1 MKLKTFIYLAM
12 AGFLVS
18 CASSDQS
25 PASDPIQET
34 IQVAE
39 QQIGFQT
46 ELIEKSGKVLI
57 PRTIKNDKI
66 HYVAIDDWTSGFFAG
81 TMWYMYDLT
90 GDEKWKTLGVKYTE
104 HLDSAKY
111 LTWHHDVGFMINSSY
126 GNALRVTGDTAYK
139 SVMMEAARSLA
150 TRYRPVPGVIQ
161 SWDED
166 RGWQGKRGWMC
177 PVIIDNMMNLELFF
191 EATRISGDSSYY
203 KMAVSH
209 ADVTMAHHFRDD
221 FSSFHVVDYDKIKGG
236 VRSRETAQGYAHES
250 AWARGQAWAIYG
262 YTVCYRE
269 TRDER
274 YLKMAEN
281 IYNYLINHP
290 AMPADLVPY
299 WDFDAPN
306 IPNEPR
312 DASAAAIIASA
323 LYELSTYKQA
333 GFKET
338 ADKIVASLSSPAY
351 RAIVGTNQH
360 FLLMH
365 SVGSI
370 PHGHEI
376 DVPLNYADYYF
387 LEALVRK
394 QKIEK
399 N

>member
-1 MKLKTFIYLAM
+1 MKLKTLIYLAA
-12 AGFLVS
+12 AGLLAS
-18 CASSDQS
+18 CASADQK
-25 PASDPIQET
+25 PVINPIQET
-34 IQVAE
+34 VALAV

-46 ELIEKSGKVLI
+46 ELIEQSGKIMI

-66 HYVAIDDWTSGFFAG
+66 HYVPIDDWTSGFFAG

-111 LTWHHDVGFMINSSY
+111 LTWHHDVGFMINCSY

-191 EATRISGDSSYY
+191 EATRISGDSSFY

-221 FSSFHVVDYDKIKGG
+221 YSSYHVVDYDKIKGG

-250 AWARGQAWAIYG
+250 AWARGQAWALYG

-281 IYNYLINHP
+281 IYNYLFNHP
-290 AMPADLVPY
+290 NMPADLVPY
-299 WDFDAPN
+299 WDFDAPA

-323 LYELSTYKQA
+323 LYELSTYKQN

-338 ADKIVASLSSPAY
+338 ADKIVASLASPAY
-351 RAIVGTNQH
+351 LAIVGTNH
-360 FLLMH
+360 NFLLMH

-394 QKIEK
+394 QNIEK
-399 N
+399 K

>member
-281 IYNYLINHP
+281 IYNYLVNHP
-290 AMPADLVPY
+290 NMPADLVPY

>member
-66 HYVAIDDWTSGFFAG
+66 HYVPIDDWTSGFFAG

-111 LTWHHDVGFMINSSY
+111 LTWHHDVGFMINCSY

-150 TRYRPVPGVIQ
+150 TRYHPVPGVIQ

-191 EATRISGDSSYY
+191 EATRISGDSSFY

-236 VRSRETAQGYAHES
+236 VRSRETAQGYANES

-281 IYNYLINHP
+281 IYNYLVNHP
-290 AMPADLVPY
+290 NMPADLVPY